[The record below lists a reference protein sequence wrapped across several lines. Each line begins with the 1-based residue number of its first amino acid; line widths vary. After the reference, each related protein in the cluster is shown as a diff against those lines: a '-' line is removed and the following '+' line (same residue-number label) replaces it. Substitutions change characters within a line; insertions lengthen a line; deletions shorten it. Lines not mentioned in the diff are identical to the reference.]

1 MSYTFNVGGFTLNIG
16 RDQLLGLLLAGLAL
30 KAVLAVRRA
39 RAQVP
44 APPILPATNK
54 AGDAEKE
61 PKALRYGAAKEGGAW
76 DATGPG
82 YLPDPDPLLDF
93 DLSMATLRDYV
104 YVNKVLRYPYFQTMA
119 HQPLHIN
126 DWIEIDK
133 EYQWYL
139 DQKARV
145 IKEQGRVVVDSL
157 PENDAACTE
166 LLETLVDYLP
176 KRYPTLFDAIPSENP
191 GPVPNGI
198 HNRVTGETFT
208 NISDL
213 KGIDALMVVTRLVK
227 DDFLMGR
234 EREDGKVYLVGGVIV
249 FPGSYLLSEKI
260 GQPLHQL
267 HAHVPHFNKMLA
279 SVERT
284 MVRFAPDR
292 PFERC
297 SWWVADDRELFW
309 HNIISNDVRED
320 LHPKDMFLRF
330 DHQTFR
336 KLPKTKGIMFGV
348 HPVLKRME
356 DLADNPLVPAL
367 LAKIHTDSDETLMKY
382 KSVAKYQHKLVP
394 YLQLLTEQQIAKGLI
409 KCVHSLEGC
418 SAWSDRTDRREDIEN
433 VVNFREH
440 PNAGE
445 AWKGTAAL
453 SS

>member
-1 MSYTFNVGGFTLNIG
+1 MPYTFQVGNVLVSV
-16 RDQLLGLLLAGLAL
+16 DWDDLLSLLIVAL
-30 KAVLAVRRA
+30 FVRAFLYLRRTRVQA
-39 RAQVP
+39 P
-44 APPILPATNK
+44 ASPILPATSISQSGS
-54 AGDAEKE
+54 AGLAEKE
-61 PKALRYGAAKEGGAW
+61 PKTLRYGSGKAEGGAW

-82 YLPDPDPLLDF
+82 YLPDPDPLLEF
-93 DLSMATLRDYV
+93 DLKTATLRDYV

-139 DQKARV
+139 DEKARV
-145 IKEQGRVVVDSL
+145 IREQGKNLLQRVVVDSL

-176 KRYPTLFDAIPSENP
+176 KRYPTLFDAIPSKTP
-191 GPVPNGI
+191 GPVPDGI
-198 HNRVTGETFT
+198 HNKVTGETFT
-208 NISDL
+208 NISNL
-213 KGIDALMVVTRLVK
+213 KGIDALMVVTSFTNSPVPRST
-227 DDFLMGR
+227 
-234 EREDGKVYLVGGVIV
+234 
-249 FPGSYLLSEKI
+249 GSYLLSEKI
-260 GQPLHQL
+260 GQPIHQL
-267 HAHVPHFNKMLA
+267 HAQIPHFNKMLT

-297 SWWVADDRELFW
+297 SWWIADDRELFW

-320 LHPKDMFLRF
+320 MHPKDLFLRF

-348 HPVLKRME
+348 HPVLKRMQ

-382 KSVAKYQHKLVP
+382 KSVAKYQHKLIP
-394 YLQLLTEQQIAKGLI
+394 YLQELTEQQIAKGLI
-409 KCVHSLEGC
+409 K
-418 SAWSDRTDRREDIEN
+418 REDIDA
-433 VVNFREH
+433 VVNFRDH

-445 AWKGTAAL
+445 TWRGSAAL
-453 SS
+453 STHKA

>member
-1 MSYTFNVGGFTLNIG
+1 MPYTFQIG
-16 RDQLLGLLLAGLAL
+16 NALVTVDWQDLLSVLII
-30 KAVLAVRRA
+30 AVVVKVFLSLRRA
-39 RAQVP
+39 GAQ
-44 APPILPATNK
+44 ASASPILPATSQ
-54 AGDAEKE
+54 AETTGIVEKE
-61 PKALRYGAAKEGGAW
+61 PKALRYGSGKTEGGAW

-93 DLSMATLRDYV
+93 DLSTATLRNYV

-139 DQKARV
+139 DEKARV

-176 KRYPTLFDAIPSENP
+176 KRYPTLFDAIPSKTP

-198 HNRVTGETFT
+198 HNKVTGETFS
-208 NISDL
+208 NVSDL

-267 HAHVPHFNKMLA
+267 HAQIPHFNRMLT

-297 SWWVADDRELFW
+297 SWWIADDRELFW

-320 LHPKDMFLRF
+320 LHPKDLFLRF

-367 LAKIHTDSDETLMKY
+367 LAKIHTDSDEMLMKY
-382 KSVAKYQHKLVP
+382 KSVAKYQHKLIP
-394 YLQLLTEQQIAKGLI
+394 YLQELTEQQIAKGLI
-409 KCVHSLEGC
+409 K
-418 SAWSDRTDRREDIEN
+418 REDIDN

-440 PNAGE
+440 PNAGA
-445 AWKGTAAL
+445 AWKGAAGL
-453 SS
+453 SPQAA